1 MSVNHPTV
9 MKRMMKESE
18 PSPGIRSTDMDG
30 WRTAHDNANL
40 PRNKRM
46 RYVPTPGNIS
56 QLGARNPLHENR
68 PRHRTDIAH
77 IYRHCRAPYSGRPR
91 YDGPM
96 TSPDSNALRLL
107 PIRTATA
114 GDLDAID
121 AAEQACFPPVEAAS
135 RGALAARLAV
145 YPDHFWLL
153 EGVVPESVEPD
164 HDGDAD
170 RENRGNSPTLGA
182 PTLISFVNGM
192 TTDEPHLLDAMYDD
206 PSLHSP
212 DGAWQMIFGVDT
224 HPALRRHGY
233 AGMVL
238 RHVIDDARSHG
249 RRGLVLT
256 CKDRLVHY
264 YASFG
269 FQDEGL
275 SDSTHGGVTW
285 HEMRLVL

>member
-1 MSVNHPTV
+1 M
-9 MKRMMKESE
+9 
-18 PSPGIRSTDMDG
+18 PS
-30 WRTAHDNANL
+30 
-40 PRNKRM
+40 
-46 RYVPTPGNIS
+46 
-56 QLGARNPLHENR
+56 
-68 PRHRTDIAH
+68 
-77 IYRHCRAPYSGRPR
+77 R
-91 YDGPM
+91 YDGVM
-96 TSPDSNALRLL
+96 TTPGSGALRLL
-107 PIRTATA
+107 PVRTATA
-114 GDLDAID
+114 DDLDALD
-121 AAEQACFPPVEAAS
+121 TVEQACFPPAEAAS
-135 RGALAARLAV
+135 RDALAARLAV
-145 YPDHFWLL
+145 YPDYFWLL
-153 EGVVPESVEPD
+153 EGIELEGIEPTGTKPTPS
-164 HDGDAD
+164 GDAN
-170 RENRGNSPTLGA
+170 RENRGNTTTLHTTTLHT

-192 TTDEPHLLDAMYDD
+192 ATDEPHLRDEMYDD

-224 HPALRRHGY
+224 HPAFRRHGY

-238 RHVIDDARSHG
+238 RRVIDDARSHG